1 MVDSTPES
9 FMEGVFP
16 PGDPTLG
23 FEAVLAST
31 QITNN
36 EDVGFGFFDRVHQ
49 LLGSERLIGVCEG

>member
-16 PGDPTLG
+16 PGDPNLG

-36 EDVGFGFFDRVHQ
+36 EDVGFGFFDRRASVVGQ
-49 LLGSERLIGVCEG
+49 REIDWGL